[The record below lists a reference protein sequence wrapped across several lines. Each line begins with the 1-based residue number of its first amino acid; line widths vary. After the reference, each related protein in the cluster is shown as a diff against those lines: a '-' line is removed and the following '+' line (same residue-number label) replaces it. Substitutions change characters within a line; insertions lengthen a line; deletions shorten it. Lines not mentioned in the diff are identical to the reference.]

1 MADFAETRD
10 RLIQLINDL
19 TKEHSHMLHEKT
31 NRDLKDNQDI
41 LLLNN
46 QNRLQLKEIEDLNL
60 EISKF
65 NKKCYD
71 YEVIINEY
79 QSKMV
84 DMEKDKKCENKVSI
98 MRVQADELYKK
109 DQYIEQL
116 QQKIKF
122 LQGDKKNISLKF
134 IDKNVEENVL
144 EKNHDEFM
152 QTESEPSPYGSVC
165 SDAIDAIDAIESIDA
180 IEETEG
186 WSPTTSKTPVPVP
199 EVAEVAEVVEVAE
212 VAEVVEVVEVA
223 DMDTTD
229 NVLDNMDTGEDSDCI
244 DIEYKRIKYKGEKY
258 YIVVGEEPQLV
269 YKHMDDGDVGSKVG
283 IRKKK
288 TKGKGYDIDFD

>member
-1 MADFAETRD
+1 MIVDIAETRD
-10 RLIQLINDL
+10 NLIKNINNLTMNYSQL
-19 TKEHSHMLHEKT
+19 LHDRT
-31 NRDLKDNQDI
+31 NLETNKNTEI

-46 QNRLQLKEIEDLNL
+46 QNCLQLQEIQTLN
-60 EISKF
+60 ENISKL

-71 YEVIINEY
+71 YEQIINEY

-98 MRVQADELYKK
+98 MRVQADELHKK

-134 IDKNVEENVL
+134 IDKNDENL
-144 EKNHDEFM
+144 FEKNHDEFM
-152 QTESEPSPYGSVC
+152 QTESEPSPYCV
-165 SDAIDAIDAIESIDA
+165 IDSTD
-180 IEETEG
+180 ETDG
-186 WSPTTSKTPVPVP
+186 WSPTTSRTPVPVP
-199 EVAEVAEVVEVAE
+199 DKVVTDVATDVATDVVLE
-212 VAEVVEVVEVA
+212 
-223 DMDTTD
+223 DMDTGGD
-229 NVLDNMDTGEDSDCI
+229 MDTEGDSDCI

-269 YKHMDDGDVGSKVG
+269 YRHMEDGDVGSKVG

>member
-1 MADFAETRD
+1 MIVDIAETRD
-10 RLIQLINDL
+10 NLIKNINELTMNYSQL
-19 TKEHSHMLHEKT
+19 LHDRT
-31 NRDLKDNQDI
+31 NLETNKNTEI

-46 QNRLQLKEIEDLNL
+46 QNCLQLQEIQAFNEN
-60 EISKF
+60 ISEL

-71 YEVIINEY
+71 YEQIINEY

-84 DMEKDKKCENKVSI
+84 DMETDKKCENKVSI
-98 MRVQADELYKK
+98 MRVQADELHKK

-134 IDKNVEENVL
+134 IDKNDENLL

-152 QTESEPSPYGSVC
+152 QTESEPSPYGIIGT
-165 SDAIDAIDAIESIDA
+165 IDTLD
-180 IEETEG
+180 ETEG
-186 WSPTTSKTPVPVP
+186 WSPTTSRTPVPVP
-199 EVAEVAEVVEVAE
+199 DKVVTDVATDVVVE
-212 VAEVVEVVEVA
+212 
-223 DMDTTD
+223 DMDTE
-229 NVLDNMDTGEDSDCI
+229 GDSDCI
-244 DIEYKRIKYKGEKY
+244 DIEYKRIKYKGNKY
-258 YIVVGEEPQLV
+258 YIVVGEEPQVV
-269 YKHMDDGDVGSKVG
+269 YRHMEDGDVGSKVG

>member
-1 MADFAETRD
+1 MDIHINSMILDIAETRD
-10 RLIQLINDL
+10 NLIKNINDL
-19 TKEHSHMLHEKT
+19 TMNYSQLLHDRT
-31 NRDLKDNQDI
+31 NIETNKNTEI

-46 QNRLQLKEIEDLNL
+46 QNCLQLQEIQTLN
-60 EISKF
+60 ENISEL

-71 YEVIINEY
+71 YEQIINEY

-98 MRVQADELYKK
+98 MRVQADELHKK

-134 IDKNVEENVL
+134 IDKNDENLL

-152 QTESEPSPYGSVC
+152 QTESEPSPYGSL
-165 SDAIDAIDAIESIDA
+165 DGQLD
-180 IEETEG
+180 ETEG

-199 EVAEVAEVVEVAE
+199 DKVVLDVATDVSVETDVVVE
-212 VAEVVEVVEVA
+212 
-223 DMDTTD
+223 DMDTE
-229 NVLDNMDTGEDSDCI
+229 GDSDCI

-258 YIVVGEEPQLV
+258 YIVVGEEPQVV
-269 YKHMDDGDVGSKVG
+269 YRHMEDGDVGSKVG

-288 TKGKGYDIDFD
+288 TKGKGYDINFD

>member
-1 MADFAETRD
+1 MIVDIAETRD
-10 RLIQLINDL
+10 NLIKNINDL
-19 TKEHSHMLHEKT
+19 TMNYSQLLHDRT
-31 NRDLKDNQDI
+31 NIETNKNTEI

-46 QNRLQLKEIEDLNL
+46 QNCLQLQEIQTLN
-60 EISKF
+60 ENISEL

-71 YEVIINEY
+71 YEQIINEY

-98 MRVQADELYKK
+98 MRVQADELHKK
-109 DQYIEQL
+109 DQYIDQL

-134 IDKNVEENVL
+134 IDKNDENLL

-152 QTESEPSPYGSVC
+152 QTESEPSPYGSL
-165 SDAIDAIDAIESIDA
+165 DGQMDEQLD
-180 IEETEG
+180 ETEG
-186 WSPTTSKTPVPVP
+186 WSPTTSRTPVPVP
-199 EVAEVAEVVEVAE
+199 DKVVTDVATDVSVETDVVVE
-212 VAEVVEVVEVA
+212 
-223 DMDTTD
+223 DMDTE
-229 NVLDNMDTGEDSDCI
+229 GDSDCI

-258 YIVVGEEPQLV
+258 YIVVGEEPQVV
-269 YKHMDDGDVGSKVG
+269 YRHMEDGDVGSKVG

-288 TKGKGYDIDFD
+288 TKGKGYDINFD

>member
-1 MADFAETRD
+1 MIVDIAETRD
-10 RLIQLINDL
+10 NLIKNINDL
-19 TKEHSHMLHEKT
+19 TMNYSQLLHDRT
-31 NRDLKDNQDI
+31 NIETNKNTEI

-46 QNRLQLKEIEDLNL
+46 QNCLQLQEIQTLN
-60 EISKF
+60 ENISEL

-71 YEVIINEY
+71 YEQIINEY

-98 MRVQADELYKK
+98 MRVQADELHKK
-109 DQYIEQL
+109 DQYIDQL

-134 IDKNVEENVL
+134 IDKNDENLL

-152 QTESEPSPYGSVC
+152 QTESEPSPYGSL
-165 SDAIDAIDAIESIDA
+165 DGQMDEQLD
-180 IEETEG
+180 ETEG

-199 EVAEVAEVVEVAE
+199 DKVVSDVVSDVDTDVSVETDVVVE
-212 VAEVVEVVEVA
+212 
-223 DMDTTD
+223 DMDTE
-229 NVLDNMDTGEDSDCI
+229 GDSDCI

-258 YIVVGEEPQLV
+258 YIVVGEEPQVV
-269 YKHMDDGDVGSKVG
+269 YRHMEDGDVGSKVG

-288 TKGKGYDIDFD
+288 TKGKGYDINFD

>member
-1 MADFAETRD
+1 MIVDIAETRD
-10 RLIQLINDL
+10 NLIKNINDL
-19 TKEHSHMLHEKT
+19 TMNYSQLLHDRT
-31 NRDLKDNQDI
+31 NIETNKNTEI

-46 QNRLQLKEIEDLNL
+46 QNCLQLQEIQTLN
-60 EISKF
+60 ENISEL

-71 YEVIINEY
+71 YEQIINEY

-98 MRVQADELYKK
+98 MRVQADELHKK
-109 DQYIEQL
+109 DQYIDQL

-134 IDKNVEENVL
+134 IDKNDENL
-144 EKNHDEFM
+144 FEKNHDEFM
-152 QTESEPSPYGSVC
+152 QTESEPSPYGSL
-165 SDAIDAIDAIESIDA
+165 DGQIDEQID
-180 IEETEG
+180 ETEG

-199 EVAEVAEVVEVAE
+199 DKVVSDVATDVSVETDVATNVATDVVVE
-212 VAEVVEVVEVA
+212 
-223 DMDTTD
+223 DMDTE
-229 NVLDNMDTGEDSDCI
+229 GDSDCI

-258 YIVVGEEPQLV
+258 YIVVGEEPQVV
-269 YKHMDDGDVGSKVG
+269 YRHMEDGDVGSKVG

>member
-1 MADFAETRD
+1 MIVDIAETRD
-10 RLIQLINDL
+10 NLIKNINDL
-19 TKEHSHMLHEKT
+19 TMNYSQLLHDRT
-31 NRDLKDNQDI
+31 NIETNKNTEI

-46 QNRLQLKEIEDLNL
+46 QNCLQLQEIQTLN
-60 EISKF
+60 ENISEL

-71 YEVIINEY
+71 YEQIINEY

-98 MRVQADELYKK
+98 MRVQADELHKK
-109 DQYIEQL
+109 DQYIDQL

-134 IDKNVEENVL
+134 IDKNDENLL

-152 QTESEPSPYGSVC
+152 QTESEPSPYGSL
-165 SDAIDAIDAIESIDA
+165 DGQMDGQIDEQID
-180 IEETEG
+180 ETEG
-186 WSPTTSKTPVPVP
+186 WSPTTSRTPVPVP
-199 EVAEVAEVVEVAE
+199 DKVVLDVATDVSVETDVVVE
-212 VAEVVEVVEVA
+212 
-223 DMDTTD
+223 DMDTE
-229 NVLDNMDTGEDSDCI
+229 GDSDCI

-258 YIVVGEEPQLV
+258 YIVVGEEPQVV
-269 YKHMDDGDVGSKVG
+269 YRHMEDGDVGSKVG

>member
-1 MADFAETRD
+1 MIVDIAETRD
-10 RLIQLINDL
+10 NLIKNINDL
-19 TKEHSHMLHEKT
+19 TMNYSQLLHDRT
-31 NRDLKDNQDI
+31 NIETNKNTEI

-46 QNRLQLKEIEDLNL
+46 QNCLQLQEIQTLN
-60 EISKF
+60 ENISEL

-71 YEVIINEY
+71 YEQIINEY

-98 MRVQADELYKK
+98 MRVQADELHKK
-109 DQYIEQL
+109 DQYIDQL

-134 IDKNVEENVL
+134 IDKNDENLL

-152 QTESEPSPYGSVC
+152 QTESEPSPYGSL
-165 SDAIDAIDAIESIDA
+165 DGQIDEQMD
-180 IEETEG
+180 ETEG

-199 EVAEVAEVVEVAE
+199 DKVVPDVATDVSVETNVATNVETNVATNVATNIVVE
-212 VAEVVEVVEVA
+212 
-223 DMDTTD
+223 DMDTE
-229 NVLDNMDTGEDSDCI
+229 GDSDCI

-258 YIVVGEEPQLV
+258 YIVVGEEPQVV
-269 YKHMDDGDVGSKVG
+269 YRHMEDGDVGSKVG

>member
-1 MADFAETRD
+1 MDIHINSMILDIAETRD
-10 RLIQLINDL
+10 NLIKNINDL
-19 TKEHSHMLHEKT
+19 TMNYSQLLHDRT
-31 NRDLKDNQDI
+31 NIETNKNTEI

-46 QNRLQLKEIEDLNL
+46 QNCLQLQEIQTLN
-60 EISKF
+60 ENISEL

-71 YEVIINEY
+71 YEQIINEY

-98 MRVQADELYKK
+98 MRVQADELHKK
-109 DQYIEQL
+109 EQYIDQL

-134 IDKNVEENVL
+134 IDKNDENLL

-152 QTESEPSPYGSVC
+152 QTESEPSPYGSL
-165 SDAIDAIDAIESIDA
+165 DGQLDEQMD
-180 IEETEG
+180 ETEG

-199 EVAEVAEVVEVAE
+199 DKVVPDVATDVTTDIATDIVVE
-212 VAEVVEVVEVA
+212 
-223 DMDTTD
+223 DMDTE
-229 NVLDNMDTGEDSDCI
+229 GDSDCI

-258 YIVVGEEPQLV
+258 YIVVGEEPQVV
-269 YKHMDDGDVGSKVG
+269 YRHMEDGDVGSKVG

>member
-116 QQKIKF
+116 QLKIKF

-165 SDAIDAIDAIESIDA
+165 SDSIDAIDA
-180 IEETEG
+180 TEG
-186 WSPTTSKTPVPVP
+186 WSPTTSKTPVPDTA
-199 EVAEVAEVVEVAE
+199 VAEVVEVVEVAE
-212 VAEVVEVVEVA
+212 VAEVA

>member
-1 MADFAETRD
+1 MIVDIAETRD
-10 RLIQLINDL
+10 NLIKNINDL
-19 TKEHSHMLHEKT
+19 TMNYSQLLHDRT
-31 NRDLKDNQDI
+31 NIETNKNTEI

-46 QNRLQLKEIEDLNL
+46 QNCLQLQEIQTLN
-60 EISKF
+60 ENISEL

-71 YEVIINEY
+71 YEQIINEY

-98 MRVQADELYKK
+98 MRVQADELHKK
-109 DQYIEQL
+109 DQYIDQL

-134 IDKNVEENVL
+134 IDKNENL
-144 EKNHDEFM
+144 FEKNHDEFM
-152 QTESEPSPYGSVC
+152 QTESEPTPYSSFDGQ
-165 SDAIDAIDAIESIDA
+165 IDEQID
-180 IEETEG
+180 ETEG

-199 EVAEVAEVVEVAE
+199 DKVVSDVATDVSVETDVATNVATDIVVE
-212 VAEVVEVVEVA
+212 
-223 DMDTTD
+223 DMDTE
-229 NVLDNMDTGEDSDCI
+229 GDSDCI

-258 YIVVGEEPQLV
+258 YIVVGEEPQVV
-269 YKHMDDGDVGSKVG
+269 YRHMEDGDVGSKVG

>member
-1 MADFAETRD
+1 MIVDIAETRD
-10 RLIQLINDL
+10 NLIKNINDL
-19 TKEHSHMLHEKT
+19 TMNYSQLLHDRT
-31 NRDLKDNQDI
+31 NLETNKNTEI

-46 QNRLQLKEIEDLNL
+46 QNCLQLQEIQTLN
-60 EISKF
+60 ENISEL

-71 YEVIINEY
+71 YEQIINEY

-98 MRVQADELYKK
+98 MRVQADELHKK
-109 DQYIEQL
+109 DQYIDQL

-122 LQGDKKNISLKF
+122 LQCDKKNISLKF
-134 IDKNVEENVL
+134 IDKNDENLL

-152 QTESEPSPYGSVC
+152 QTESEPSPYGSL
-165 SDAIDAIDAIESIDA
+165 DGQID
-180 IEETEG
+180 ETEG
-186 WSPTTSKTPVPVP
+186 WSPTTSRTPVPVP
-199 EVAEVAEVVEVAE
+199 DKVVLDVATDVSVETDIVVE
-212 VAEVVEVVEVA
+212 
-223 DMDTTD
+223 DMDTE
-229 NVLDNMDTGEDSDCI
+229 GDSDCI

-258 YIVVGEEPQLV
+258 YIVVGEEPQVV
-269 YKHMDDGDVGSKVG
+269 YRHMEDGDVGSKVG

>member
-1 MADFAETRD
+1 MIVDIAETRD
-10 RLIQLINDL
+10 NLIKNINDL
-19 TKEHSHMLHEKT
+19 TMNYSQLLHDRT
-31 NRDLKDNQDI
+31 NIETNKNTEI

-46 QNRLQLKEIEDLNL
+46 QNCLQLQEIQTLN
-60 EISKF
+60 ENISEL

-71 YEVIINEY
+71 YEQIINEY

-98 MRVQADELYKK
+98 MRVQADELHKK
-109 DQYIEQL
+109 DQYIDQL

-134 IDKNVEENVL
+134 IDKNENL
-144 EKNHDEFM
+144 FEKNHDEFM
-152 QTESEPSPYGSVC
+152 QTESEPTPYSSFDGQ
-165 SDAIDAIDAIESIDA
+165 IDEQID
-180 IEETEG
+180 ETEG

-199 EVAEVAEVVEVAE
+199 DKVVSDVATDVSVETDVATNVATDIVVE
-212 VAEVVEVVEVA
+212 
-223 DMDTTD
+223 DMDTE
-229 NVLDNMDTGEDSDCI
+229 GDSDCI

-258 YIVVGEEPQLV
+258 YIVVGEEPQVV
-269 YKHMDDGDVGSKVG
+269 YRHMEDGDVGSKVG

-288 TKGKGYDIDFD
+288 TKGKGYDINFD

>member
-1 MADFAETRD
+1 MIVDIAETRD
-10 RLIQLINDL
+10 NLIKNINDL
-19 TKEHSHMLHEKT
+19 TMNYSQLLHDRT
-31 NRDLKDNQDI
+31 NIETNKNTEI

-46 QNRLQLKEIEDLNL
+46 QNCLQLQEIQTLN
-60 EISKF
+60 ENISEL

-71 YEVIINEY
+71 YEQIINEY

-98 MRVQADELYKK
+98 MRVQADELHKK
-109 DQYIEQL
+109 DQYIDQL

-134 IDKNVEENVL
+134 IDKNDENLL

-152 QTESEPSPYGSVC
+152 QTESEPSPYGSL
-165 SDAIDAIDAIESIDA
+165 DGQIDEQID
-180 IEETEG
+180 ETEG

-199 EVAEVAEVVEVAE
+199 DKVVIDVATDVSVETDVVVE
-212 VAEVVEVVEVA
+212 
-223 DMDTTD
+223 DMDTE
-229 NVLDNMDTGEDSDCI
+229 GDSDCI

-258 YIVVGEEPQLV
+258 YIVVGEEPQVV
-269 YKHMDDGDVGSKVG
+269 YRHMEDGDVGSKVG

>member
-1 MADFAETRD
+1 MIVDIAETRD
-10 RLIQLINDL
+10 NLIKNINDL
-19 TKEHSHMLHEKT
+19 TMNYSQLLHDRT
-31 NRDLKDNQDI
+31 NIETNKNTEI

-46 QNRLQLKEIEDLNL
+46 QNCLQLQEIQTLN
-60 EISKF
+60 ENISEL

-71 YEVIINEY
+71 YEQIINEY

-98 MRVQADELYKK
+98 MRVQADELHKK
-109 DQYIEQL
+109 DQYIGQL

-134 IDKNVEENVL
+134 IDKNDENL
-144 EKNHDEFM
+144 FEKNHDEFM
-152 QTESEPSPYGSVC
+152 QTESEPSPYGSL
-165 SDAIDAIDAIESIDA
+165 DGQLD
-180 IEETEG
+180 ETEG

-199 EVAEVAEVVEVAE
+199 DKVVLDVATDVSVETDVVVE
-212 VAEVVEVVEVA
+212 
-223 DMDTTD
+223 DMDTE
-229 NVLDNMDTGEDSDCI
+229 GDSDCI

-258 YIVVGEEPQLV
+258 YIVVGEEPQVV
-269 YKHMDDGDVGSKVG
+269 YRHMEDGDVGSKVG

-288 TKGKGYDIDFD
+288 TKGKGYDINFD

>member
-1 MADFAETRD
+1 MIVDIAETRD
-10 RLIQLINDL
+10 NLIKNINDL
-19 TKEHSHMLHEKT
+19 TMNYSQLLHDRT
-31 NRDLKDNQDI
+31 NIETNKNTEI

-46 QNRLQLKEIEDLNL
+46 QNCLQLQEIQTLN
-60 EISKF
+60 ENISEL

-71 YEVIINEY
+71 YEQIINEY

-98 MRVQADELYKK
+98 MRVQADELHKK
-109 DQYIEQL
+109 DQYIDQL

-134 IDKNVEENVL
+134 IDKNENL
-144 EKNHDEFM
+144 FEKNHDEFM
-152 QTESEPSPYGSVC
+152 QTESEPTPYSSFDGQ
-165 SDAIDAIDAIESIDA
+165 IDEQID
-180 IEETEG
+180 ETEG

-199 EVAEVAEVVEVAE
+199 DKVVSDVATDVSVETDVATNVATDIVVE
-212 VAEVVEVVEVA
+212 
-223 DMDTTD
+223 DMDTE
-229 NVLDNMDTGEDSDCI
+229 GDSDCI

-258 YIVVGEEPQLV
+258 YIVVGEESTQVV
-269 YKHMDDGDVGSKVG
+269 YRHMEDGDVGSKVG

-288 TKGKGYDIDFD
+288 TKGKGYDINFD

>member
-1 MADFAETRD
+1 MIVDIAETRD
-10 RLIQLINDL
+10 NLIKNINDL
-19 TKEHSHMLHEKT
+19 TMNYSQLLHDRT
-31 NRDLKDNQDI
+31 NIETNKNTEI

-46 QNRLQLKEIEDLNL
+46 QNCLQLQEIQTLN
-60 EISKF
+60 ENISEL

-71 YEVIINEY
+71 YEQIINEY

-98 MRVQADELYKK
+98 MRVQADELHKK
-109 DQYIEQL
+109 DQYIDQL

-134 IDKNVEENVL
+134 IDKNDENLL

-152 QTESEPSPYGSVC
+152 QTESEPSPYGSL
-165 SDAIDAIDAIESIDA
+165 DGQID
-180 IEETEG
+180 ETEG
-186 WSPTTSKTPVPVP
+186 WSPTTSRTPVPVP
-199 EVAEVAEVVEVAE
+199 DKVVPDVATDVTTDIATDIVVE
-212 VAEVVEVVEVA
+212 
-223 DMDTTD
+223 DMDTE
-229 NVLDNMDTGEDSDCI
+229 GDSDCI

-258 YIVVGEEPQLV
+258 YIVVGEEPQVV
-269 YKHMDDGDVGSKVG
+269 YRHMEDGDVGSKVG